1 MRSNGSAAW
10 NNRLSGPLCL
20 QRDKLNRIAG
30 APDYEGGIGMG
41 CELYGFTEDMSEFM
55 CFRSVWGSIGFYT
68 EKGEKTN
75 GFIAIEPW

>member
-1 MRSNGSAAW
+1 
-10 NNRLSGPLCL
+10 
-20 QRDKLNRIAG
+20 
-30 APDYEGGIGMG
+30 MG